1 MISPKKKYI
10 YNYFLKSQM
19 NSANSYIF
27 VFRLQS
33 KAKKFSIYETIEDAW
48 GVEKLAWVWFNVS

>member
-33 KAKKFSIYETIEDAW
+33 KAKKFSIYETIEDA
-48 GVEKLAWVWFNVS
+48 